1 MLRTLAVSRQERMMN
16 ANEAR
21 RYARVAGVL
30 VAISLVA
37 GGFGES
43 FVPDKLFGGGDFHE
57 AGLRVA
63 ASLGLFRAGFLS
75 YTIEAACDLSL
86 TAIFYLLLRPV
97 SRPLALITAFFGM
110 FGTATFAVGEI
121 FYYVAA
127 LPQID
132 AHFAASLSPDAR
144 AGFAYLCLK
153 IYATVFNIFAG
164 FYGAETMLRRYLF
177 FRSGYLSRVLG
188 ALLLLAGAGFIIKN
202 LCAVLAPQ
210 YNSGLLVL
218 PMMVAML
225 GMAIWLPLKGL
236 DRDRWEQLQALDQ
249 GAN

>member
-1 MLRTLAVSRQERMMN
+1 MN
-16 ANEAR
+16 PNEAR
-21 RYARVAGVL
+21 RYALVAGVL

-43 FVPDKLFGGGDFHE
+43 YVPGKLLVAGDFQ
-57 AGLRVA
+57 GTSLRVG
-63 ASLGLFRAGFLS
+63 ASLGLFRAGFVA
-75 YTIEAACDLSL
+75 YMIEAACDLSL

-97 SRPLALITAFFGM
+97 SRPLSLIGAFLGL

-132 AHFAASLSPDAR
+132 AHFGASLSPDAR
-144 AGFAYLCLK
+144 MRFAYLCLK
-153 IYATVFNIFAG
+153 IYGTVFDIFAG
-164 FYGAETMLRRYLF
+164 FYGAETMLRGYLF

-188 ALLLLAGAGFIIKN
+188 GLLMLGGAGFILKN
-202 LCAVLAPQ
+202 IFVVLAPQ
-210 YNSGLLVL
+210 YDSMLLVL

-225 GMAIWLPLKGL
+225 GLAVWLSFKGIG
-236 DRDRWEQLQALDQ
+236 RDRLGLLQARAQ
-249 GAN
+249 GTK

>member
-1 MLRTLAVSRQERMMN
+1 MN
-16 ANEAR
+16 ASEAQ

-30 VAISLVA
+30 IAISLLA

-43 FVPDKLFGGGDFHE
+43 FVPGKLIVAGDFHE
-57 AGLRVA
+57 TSLRVA
-63 ASLGLFRAGFLS
+63 AFLGLFRAGFVA
-75 YTIEAACDLSL
+75 YMIEAACDLSL

-97 SRPLALITAFFGM
+97 SRPLSLITAFFGV

-132 AHFAASLSPDAR
+132 AHFAASLSPDDR
-144 AGFAYLCLK
+144 TRFAYLCLR
-153 IYATVFNIFAG
+153 IYGTVFNIFAG
-164 FYGAETMLRRYLF
+164 FYGAETMLRGYLF

-188 ALLLLAGAGFIIKN
+188 GLLLLGGAGFIIKN

-210 YNSGLLVL
+210 YDSMLLVL
-218 PMMVAML
+218 PMLVAML
-225 GMAIWLPLKGL
+225 GMAVWLPLKGI
-236 DRDRWEQLQALDQ
+236 DQDCFERLQARDQ
-249 GAN
+249 GNN

>member
-1 MLRTLAVSRQERMMN
+1 MN
-16 ANEAR
+16 PNEAR
-21 RYARVAGVL
+21 RYALVAGVL

-43 FVPDKLFGGGDFHE
+43 YVPGKLLVAGDFQ
-57 AGLRVA
+57 GTSLRVG
-63 ASLGLFRAGFLS
+63 ASLGLFRAGFVA
-75 YTIEAACDLSL
+75 YMIEAACDLSL

-97 SRPLALITAFFGM
+97 SRPLSLIGAFLGL

-132 AHFAASLSPDAR
+132 AHFGASLSPDAR
-144 AGFAYLCLK
+144 MRFAYLCLK
-153 IYATVFNIFAG
+153 IYGTVFDIFAG
-164 FYGAETMLRRYLF
+164 FYGAETMLRGYLF

-188 ALLLLAGAGFIIKN
+188 GLLMLGGAGFILKN
-202 LCAVLAPQ
+202 IFVVLAPQ
-210 YNSGLLVL
+210 YDSMLLVL

-225 GMAIWLPLKGL
+225 GMAVWLPFKGIG
-236 DRDRWEQLQALDQ
+236 RDCLGLLQARDQ
-249 GAN
+249 GTK